1 MPQLKTKVGPLTLK
15 NPVLVASGTSG
26 YGGEKTPL
34 NLPLHKLGAFITK
47 TITLNPRLGNPTP
60 RIAETAG
67 GMVNAIGLENPG
79 LAAFCRDYLPRF
91 RKIKTVRIVSIG
103 GSEDAEF
110 IAIAKTL
117 NKQSGIDAIE
127 LNISCPNVRKGGICI
142 AQDPDATRRVT
153 QLVHRHSRYPLI
165 VKLSPNVTDIRAI
178 ALAAKDGG
186 ADVISL
192 INTVAAMAINWRN
205 RRPVLA
211 NVTGGLSGPA
221 IKPIAL
227 KMVYEVVKA
236 TRMPVIGIGGI
247 MDAEDVME
255 FLVTGASAVEV
266 GTLNL
271 VFPSRVFRVI
281 DGLKKLLTDNRFKS
295 IKSIIG
301 SLRLP

>member
-15 NPVLVASGTSG
+15 NPVLVASGTGG
-26 YGGEKTPL
+26 YGGEETPL

-67 GMVNAIGLENPG
+67 GMINAIGLENPG
-79 LAAFCRDYLPRF
+79 LALFCRDYLPRL

-103 GSEDAEF
+103 GYDDAEF

-127 LNISCPNVRKGGICI
+127 LNISCPNVKKGGICI
-142 AQDPDATRRVT
+142 AQDPEATRHTTR
-153 QLVHRHSRYPLI
+153 LVHRHSRYPLI

-186 ADVISL
+186 ADIVSL

-227 KMVYEVVKA
+227 KMVYETVQA
-236 TRMPVIGIGGI
+236 TKMPVIGIGGI
-247 MDAEDVME
+247 MNAEDVVE
-255 FLVTGASAVEV
+255 FLVVGASAVEI

-271 VFPSRVFRVI
+271 VSPGRVFRVI
-281 DGLKKLLTDNRFKS
+281 DGLNKLLADNRIKS
-295 IKSIIG
+295 VRSIIG
-301 SLRLP
+301 SA